1 LRRDITTSKTIMD
14 RKTWQWTRTIDSQKF
29 LISTAPELLPISFV
43 QETYAKDEVFWAKP
57 LTDETT
63 RTMLD
68 NSLTLGVYKVSESDE
83 KEPVGM
89 ARMVTD
95 YITLAYLTDVYLQD
109 DCRSLGLGKW
119 IIHSCRE
126 IVLEMP
132 ALRFM
137 VLLTGSE
144 KAQRLYR
151 RELGMG
157 VLDGNDMPLVC
168 MGARKEKLAE
178 ATRQTPGGPGTT

>member
-1 LRRDITTSKTIMD
+1 MD

-43 QETYAKDEVFWAKP
+43 QETFARDEVFWAKP

-68 NSLTLGVYKVSESDE
+68 NSLTLGVYKISENDE

-89 ARMVTD
+89 ARIVTD
-95 YITLAYLTDVYLQD
+95 YITLAYLTDVYLRD

-119 IIHSCRE
+119 IIHGCRE
-126 IVLEMP
+126 IVLEIP

-137 VLLTGSE
+137 VLLTGSD

-151 RELGMG
+151 RELGMS
-157 VLDGNDMPLVC
+157 VLDGNEMPLAC

-178 ATRQTPGGPGTT
+178 ATRQTPSGPGTTQE